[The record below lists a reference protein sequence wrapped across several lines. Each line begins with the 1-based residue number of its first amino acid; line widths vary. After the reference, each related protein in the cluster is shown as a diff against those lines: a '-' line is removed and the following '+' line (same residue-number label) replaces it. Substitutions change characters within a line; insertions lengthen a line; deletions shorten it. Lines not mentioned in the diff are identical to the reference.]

1 MKWKKVQKS
10 YFTNWLS
17 SESRLNKPSF
27 WVKFPVSTHWSW
39 IDDELFFAKWLTDKR
54 RLRLIFS
61 RDHCQTFSPSQIS
74 ETRRAGFEP
83 AQNLSSD
90 FVEGSCAVAI
100 TATSRRHTQSI
111 KVWRTLSVY
120 QSKHQNVWIN
130 KANLKYIKINP
141 DFSAAKFFLLRSYI
155 FHSSCSTDC
164 TVTQHKICGNMGF
177 HWPVPDPIRENMG
190 QWKPVFKHILCRVK
204 VNTIQKSTFTLK
216 KHCY

>member
-1 MKWKKVQKS
+1 MMNWWWIGFCEMVDRQKAFTP
-10 YFTNWLS
+10 YFQPVPLPDILTITNLRHAASRVWTCAE
-17 SESRLNKPSF
+17 SEFRLCWRK
-27 WVKFPVSTHWSW
+27 
-39 IDDELFFAKWLTDKR
+39 L
-54 RLRLIFS
+54 
-61 RDHCQTFSPSQIS
+61 C
-74 ETRRAGFEP
+74 
-83 AQNLSSD
+83 SSD
-90 FVEGSCAVAI
+90 NCYITAI
-100 TATSRRHTQSI
+100 TAISRRHTQSI

-120 QSKHQNVWIN
+120 QSKHQNAWIN

-177 HWPVPDPIRENMG
+177 HWPVPDPIRENTG